1 MEING
6 LPMPPRL
13 PSTPASFLSEIDG
26 TLPSAPREVQQGG
39 IREAAESFASY
50 LYAQVFSKMRPEDS
64 TEEGGLFSGE
74 QAGMFMDFFD
84 QALGKQYATGGGNA
98 LVEQLVR
105 QLTEGKGEQG
115 KVE

>member
-6 LPMPPRL
+6 LPQPPRMPGSLPAFPSEIEGRL
-13 PSTPASFLSEIDG
+13 PSAS
-26 TLPSAPREVQQGG
+26 REVQQGG

-50 LYAQVFSKMRPEDS
+50 LYAQVFSQMRSEES
-64 TEEGGLFSGE
+64 EEGGLFSGE
-74 QAGMFMDFFD
+74 TSGMFMDFFD
-84 QALGKQYATGGGNA
+84 QALGKQYVANGGNA

-105 QLTEGKGEQG
+105 QLSKGDQS

>member
-6 LPMPPRL
+6 LPQPPRL
-13 PSTPASFLSEIDG
+13 PNSFPALQSEIEG

-50 LYAQVFSKMRPEDS
+50 LYAQVFSQMRSEETDED
-64 TEEGGLFSGE
+64 GLFSGE
-74 QAGMFMDFFD
+74 TSGMFMDFFD
-84 QALGKQYATGGGNA
+84 QALGKQYAASNGNA
-98 LVEQLVR
+98 LVEQLVK
-105 QLTEGKGEQG
+105 QLSKGKED

>member
-6 LPMPPRL
+6 LPLPPRL
-13 PSTPASFLSEIDG
+13 PSTPASMLSEIDG

-50 LYAQVFSKMRPEDS
+50 LYAQVFSQMRPES
-64 TEEGGLFSGE
+64 SSEEGGLFAGE
-74 QAGMFMDFFD
+74 QSGMFMDFFD
-84 QALGKQYATGGGNA
+84 QALGKQYASHGGNV
-98 LVEQLVR
+98 LVEQLVQ
-105 QLTEGKGEQG
+105 QLTRSKGEQD

>member
-6 LPMPPRL
+6 LPQPPRL
-13 PSTPASFLSEIDG
+13 PTSWPTIQSEIEG

-50 LYAQVFSKMRPEDS
+50 LYAQVFSEMRSQDS
-64 TEEGGLFSGE
+64 DEEGLFSGE
-74 QAGMFMDFFD
+74 TSGMFMDFFD
-84 QALGKQYATGGGNA
+84 QALGKQYATSNGNT
-98 LVEQLVR
+98 LVEQLVK
-105 QLTEGKGEQG
+105 QLSKSKGEPD